1 MQKFIIIFFVTMLS
15 HSVYAQSKGSNIIS
29 ITPTRNLT
37 GILYGYSSVEH
48 NSFINGMNF
57 KSNNSALN
65 LGLLF
70 EKEFNEK
77 MKLSFRPGILITD
90 DIRNRFSI
98 RGKNY
103 SYSYPSL
110 VFEVPLFLIY
120 SIKTNK
126 TFNGIPDYL
135 QVGSAF
141 GYNFANKSVKYTGPL
156 NSTFLPPFS
165 KNNETNLRFGFGY
178 DFKFKYV
185 NLRPAFGYSFGF
197 NSLNK
202 NTIPN
207 FNLSKITNNQYIVH
221 FVLSQRMNKVIYM
234 KVERIGP
241 PLWKKILGSFKG
253 K

>member
-1 MQKFIIIFFVTMLS
+1 MQKYIIIFFVTIFS
-15 HSVYAQSKGSNIIS
+15 NSGYAQSKGSNIIS

-37 GILYGYSSVEH
+37 GILYGYSSIEH
-48 NSFINGMNF
+48 NAFINGMNF

-70 EKEFNEK
+70 EKEFDEK
-77 MKLSFRPGILITD
+77 MKLSFRPGLLITD

-98 RGKNY
+98 SGKNY
-103 SYSYPSL
+103 SYSYPG
-110 VFEVPLFLIY
+110 VIFEVPLFLIY
-120 SIKTNK
+120 SFKTNK
-126 TFNGIPDYL
+126 NFNGIPDYF
-135 QVGSAF
+135 QVGSVF

-156 NSTFLPPFS
+156 NSTFLPAFS
-165 KNNETNLRFGFGY
+165 KNNETSIRFGLGY

-185 NLRPAFGYSFGF
+185 NLRPEFGYSFGF

-207 FNLSKITNNQYIVH
+207 INISKITNNQYILH
-221 FVLSQRMNKVIYM
+221 FVLSQRMNKVIYK
-234 KVERIGP
+234 KVDRIGP
-241 PLWKKILGSFKG
+241 PLWKKIFRSFKG